1 LVYFNSNKWAF
12 FARFFGYEFIA
23 LPTSQREELRQSLI
37 DLVEPIAEDCGVQLV
52 DLELMGASNNPTI
65 RILVHK
71 DLGITLRDCEVI
83 SREIADL
90 LDIEDPISSRYRL
103 EVTSPGLDRPLQSDR
118 DYVRAE
124 GRLLRVVLTTGKT
137 ILGHLNRWDD
147 EEIGIETPDGLHLL
161 SKSEIAKATI
171 EAEL

>member
-1 LVYFNSNKWAF
+1 
-12 FARFFGYEFIA
+12 
-23 LPTSQREELRQSLI
+23 
-37 DLVEPIAEDCGVQLV
+37 
-52 DLELMGASNNPTI
+52 LELMGASNNPTI

-118 DYVRAE
+118 DYARAE

>member
-1 LVYFNSNKWAF
+1 M
-12 FARFFGYEFIA
+12 
-23 LPTSQREELRQSLI
+23 PTSQREELRQSLI

-52 DLELMGASNNPTI
+52 DLELMGALNNPTI

-137 ILGHLNRWDD
+137 ILGHLSRWDD